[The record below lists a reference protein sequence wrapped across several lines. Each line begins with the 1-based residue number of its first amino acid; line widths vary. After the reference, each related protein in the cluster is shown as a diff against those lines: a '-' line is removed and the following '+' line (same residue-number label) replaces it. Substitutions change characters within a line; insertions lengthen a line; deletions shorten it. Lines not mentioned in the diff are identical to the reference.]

1 MTELEQTGAH
11 EKVSFSSRY
20 TLESK
25 LGAGGMG
32 VVYKGYDNVLHKPV
46 AVKVLLPNSQTDAI
60 IRFHQEA
67 KMTARLSHINILT
80 VLDFGQNEAGDLY
93 LVMDFLDGESLH
105 DRLKHNRGSLPLAE
119 SISIFLQICAG
130 LQHAHAQGILHRD
143 IKPSNI
149 MLVKDERGLL
159 QVKIVDFGLAKATG
173 AEQSLTTTGMRV
185 GSPLY
190 MSPEQA
196 QTESID
202 LRADIYSLGCLM
214 YKTLTGKP
222 PLVGETF
229 LITIDMHINEIPR
242 SINDVSPDLH
252 FPNELANIVAKTLEK
267 DPDDRFQS
275 CTELSEALLALDLS
289 FLMIAP
295 TAVPTVEEV
304 PDPLLRKKKPKTV
317 FGVSLNLA
325 SAVIALVICLVVL
338 GKAVISVLNAPP
350 PPTVPIQTRDLV
362 SDTLTIDLLTDKLYC
377 QPDGS
382 LSANQDFGDPDMDQI
397 LRFKDGQ
404 KRMSLAE
411 SMVTGKR
418 FSLLRKMKKL
428 EELNLADTK
437 IDDEALRPVGKV
449 KSLKALNLDSDR
461 IGDIGFG
468 YLTGLENLETLK
480 CEKTLITNLGVEKLV
495 SFPKLTSLDIS
506 GCTGVTGECMDILS
520 RIPTLRALYVVQCPT
535 IKKADIERFRTA
547 TNKICAVI
555 SEGQLV
561 TTKNEREEGKDDP
574 RFEEEQKKLNEQR
587 ILERKARAVFL
598 RYKNDMQNP
607 KFFRFFQNKDCW
619 KPRKSYDDIKNP
631 RIVECL
637 KDPQLREVLKNPEAA
652 KMWKDKDTW
661 VMMQTMED
669 KMKSYFPPEDF
680 GD

>member
-1 MTELEQTGAH
+1 MTELEHTGAH

-67 KMTARLSHINILT
+67 KMTARLSHLNILT

-105 DRLKHNRGSLPLAE
+105 DRLKHNRGPLPFAE
-119 SISIFLQICAG
+119 SISLFLQICAG
-130 LQHAHAQGILHRD
+130 LQHAHSQGILHRD

-159 QVKIVDFGLAKATG
+159 QVKIVDFGLAKSTG

-196 QTESID
+196 KTDSID
-202 LRADIYSLGCLM
+202 SRADIYSLGCLM

-229 LITIDMHINEIPR
+229 LITIDMHVNEIPR

-252 FPNELANIVAKTLEK
+252 FPSELANIVAKTLEK

-275 CTELSEALLALDLS
+275 CTELSEALLGLDLS
-289 FLMIAP
+289 FLMVAP
-295 TAVPTVEEV
+295 SAVPVAEDAIDIL
-304 PDPLLRKKKPKTV
+304 PPKKKSQTV
-317 FGVSLNLA
+317 FGVSVNLI
-325 SAVIALVICLVVL
+325 SAIIALVICLVVL
-338 GKAVISVLNAPP
+338 GKAVVSVLNAPP
-350 PPTVPIQTRDLV
+350 PPAVPIHTRDLV
-362 SDTLTIDLLTDKLYC
+362 TDTLTMDVLTDKLYC
-377 QPDGS
+377 QSDGS
-382 LSANQDFGDPDMDQI
+382 LSANEDFGDQDMEQV

-411 SMVTGKR
+411 SMVTGTR
-418 FSLLRKMKKL
+418 FALLRKMKKL

-437 IDDEALRPVGKV
+437 IDDEALKPVGKL
-449 KSLKALNLDSDR
+449 KRLKALSLDSDR
-461 IGDIGFG
+461 IGDIGLG

-480 CEKTLITNLGVEKLV
+480 CEKTLITNLGIEKLV

-506 GCTGVTGECMDILS
+506 GCTGVTGECMDVLS
-520 RIPTLRALYVVQCPT
+520 KIPTLRALYVVQCPS

-547 TNKICAVI
+547 TNKMCAVI

-574 RFEEEQKKLNEQR
+574 RYKEEQQKQKEQT
-587 ILERKARAVFL
+587 ILQQRARVVFL
-598 RYKNDMQNP
+598 PYKDDMQNP
-607 KFFRFFQNKDCW
+607 KFFRFFQDKNCW

-637 KDPQLREVLKNPEAA
+637 KDPQLRELLKNPEIA
-652 KMWKDKDTW
+652 KMWKDKETW
-661 VMMQTMED
+661 VRMQTMED
-669 KMKSYFPPEDF
+669 KMKSYFPPEDL